1 MQGGGWSE
9 QEGHHL
15 NIYSTVVEALL
26 FLFTNKILA
35 NVGIVGKENNFP
47 LSC

>member
-15 NIYSTVVEALL
+15 NIYSTVVEAL

-35 NVGIVGKENNFP
+35 NVGTVGKENNFP